1 MKLFTLSFLLSLS
14 LISFSQNPWDGLSN
28 EELSGNTVMPDGKGY
43 LFNYGNNFPES
54 DLDPTVMN
62 CINDIGNIHNSL
74 DKDGMTLSFD
84 SLEYADD
91 DPFGAGSLHIL
102 FDGSMRETNI
112 QSDTVYNSI
121 NTKFSTGN
129 CKNVDEQGL
138 RLSEA
143 SILKIR
149 SLIKVDK
156 DCFINIYVGG
166 KNNSDIFRV
175 QAGNYFPTKIRANR
189 WTIVEFPISTNSKFT
204 DHFYSGIRYEL
215 TITDRKIED
224 EDIDIPVNMWIDWTE
239 VGSAYGVKSTPD
251 QAQKA
256 EYIHLIGS
264 SELLANNT
272 VHKNRTGYEYN
283 FRPYQAP
290 YSGTLSCTND
300 INIQNIFSP
309 VGISVDHIGN
319 NSRISAHLPYKN
331 GALKYS
337 FDGTQKPQGYFSMR
351 FSENSCSNMV
361 SNPLN
366 LSDTEHRKIKAF
378 VKSKTDSYIRIF
390 GAVLKGSDD
399 GSGEFITLKYGNEVF
414 DNPTFLQANE
424 WTVVEFDIASE
435 GDIIGYLPDYTKF
448 IGLTFSLMNTDSEKT
463 ATAFTTDLLIDWIKI
478 GEELEKY
485 TPTIVN
491 SNLSGNYS
499 AQDGSGYIFDFNTPD
514 TTDQAIKEIN
524 CIPVDSI
531 SNHIYNT
538 TNIADLKV
546 TITKQGQE
554 ASSGAL
560 NLNFSNLSTTSD
572 WVINKFTQN
581 DCQNMD
587 VFGLDLTTVAN
598 QALSGTVKASQNATL
613 KIALVQRDGST
624 YTIIEDANAMES
636 VDLVS
641 GVWTDV
647 NLDLND
653 ILNGNIV
660 DLTTIVGVAYQITP
674 ATGNKKSGGTITLSI
689 DQLKIGAATYKDI
702 STTTAINTVSNKEIT
717 FTAFPNPAN
726 DILNIRSNSENC
738 SYELV
743 NLLGQS
749 VLKFSEDSKNISDL
763 AAGIYFLNCYQHDE
777 LKETLKIKIQ

>member
-1 MKLFTLSFLLSLS
+1 
-14 LISFSQNPWDGLSN
+14 
-28 EELSGNTVMPDGKGY
+28 
-43 LFNYGNNFPES
+43 
-54 DLDPTVMN
+54 
-62 CINDIGNIHNSL
+62 
-74 DKDGMTLSFD
+74 
-84 SLEYADD
+84 
-91 DPFGAGSLHIL
+91 
-102 FDGSMRETNI
+102 
-112 QSDTVYNSI
+112 
-121 NTKFSTGN
+121 
-129 CKNVDEQGL
+129 
-138 RLSEA
+138 
-143 SILKIR
+143 
-149 SLIKVDK
+149 
-156 DCFINIYVGG
+156 
-166 KNNSDIFRV
+166 
-175 QAGNYFPTKIRANR
+175 
-189 WTIVEFPISTNSKFT
+189 
-204 DHFYSGIRYEL
+204 
-215 TITDRKIED
+215 
-224 EDIDIPVNMWIDWTE
+224 
-239 VGSAYGVKSTPD
+239 
-251 QAQKA
+251 
-256 EYIHLIGS
+256 
-264 SELLANNT
+264 
-272 VHKNRTGYEYN
+272 
-283 FRPYQAP
+283 
-290 YSGTLSCTND
+290 
-300 INIQNIFSP
+300 
-309 VGISVDHIGN
+309 
-319 NSRISAHLPYKN
+319 
-331 GALKYS
+331 
-337 FDGTQKPQGYFSMR
+337 MR
-351 FSENSCSNMV
+351 FSENGCSNIV
-361 SNPLN
+361 SNPLD
-366 LSDTEHRKIKAF
+366 LSNTEHRKIKAF

-424 WTVVEFDIASE
+424 WTVVEFDIASD
-435 GDIIGYLPDYTKF
+435 GDIIGYIPDYTKF

-485 TPTIVN
+485 TPAIVN

-598 QALSGTVKASQNATL
+598 QALSGTVKASQNAIL

-624 YTIIEDANAMES
+624 YTIIEDAKAMES
-636 VDLVS
+636 VDLS
-641 GVWTDV
+641 GGVWTDI

-660 DLTTIVGVAYQITP
+660 DLTTIVGIAYQITP
-674 ATGNKKSGGTITLSI
+674 TSGNKKSGGDITLSI
-689 DQLKIGAATYKDI
+689 DQLKIGVATYKDI
-702 STTTAINTVSNKEIT
+702 STTTAINTVSSKEIT

-726 DILNIRSNSENC
+726 DILNIRSNTENC